1 MMQSGEILEEFE
13 VIDYKVPLIDKD
25 KTQNDVTVTS
35 EEIAKMPNR
44 SAKSTANSVG
54 GVYSQPVN
62 NGSVRGARAMRVI
75 NDDIEIDPHF
85 TGQITATEIN
95 DFSKWELWQNLK
107 TSEFAPYY
115 EYWNIYLNERY
126 VVEIINEDYSPA
138 IGLKVALKNKLG
150 DIVWESRTDNTGKAE
165 LWSANTSEDKK
176 LWLDIEKTDGTIE
189 TIKPKPFSKAINRI
203 RLNGH
208 CETPE
213 VIDIA
218 FMVDATGS
226 MDDEINFLKSDLVD
240 IIEYTANTFP
250 EKQINSG
257 SVFYRCKSN
266 EYETRLFDLTSDIE
280 ESVDFINEQDANEG
294 GDELVEVA
302 LEKAVNDLS
311 WSENNMSIKILFIIL
326 DQQPSPT
333 SSTFASL
340 NSSIRKAS
348 SIGIR
353 IVPIV
358 ASAETMVT
366 ATTLEYLMRTLSLA
380 TNGTNLF
387 LTNHSKIGN
396 KHATP
401 KTDEYDVEYL
411 NEAVK
416 RIIYQYSFTTEC
428 GVSYDMVKVDTTY
441 IYPKKI
447 IAHEVVDS
455 TIKVAEKDPNI
466 KFVDLTHGEG
476 FQSTQDTISSESFNN
491 MEIFPIGLKFFP
503 NPTNGP
509 LNIEIRG
516 DVKELFVFDINGKL
530 LQRFDI
536 RGRSNFNIDMIDW
549 TRGIYF
555 LKYQINDEWFSGK
568 IILYY

>member
-1 MMQSGEILEEFE
+1 
-13 VIDYKVPLIDKD
+13 
-25 KTQNDVTVTS
+25 
-35 EEIAKMPNR
+35 
-44 SAKSTANSVG
+44 
-54 GVYSQPVN
+54 
-62 NGSVRGARAMRVI
+62 
-75 NDDIEIDPHF
+75 
-85 TGQITATEIN
+85 
-95 DFSKWELWQNLK
+95 
-107 TSEFAPYY
+107 
-115 EYWNIYLNERY
+115 
-126 VVEIINEDYSPA
+126 
-138 IGLKVALKNKLG
+138 
-150 DIVWESRTDNTGKAE
+150 
-165 LWSANTSEDKK
+165 
-176 LWLDIEKTDGTIE
+176 
-189 TIKPKPFSKAINRI
+189 
-203 RLNGH
+203 
-208 CETPE
+208 
-213 VIDIA
+213 
-218 FMVDATGS
+218 
-226 MDDEINFLKSDLVD
+226 
-240 IIEYTANTFP
+240 
-250 EKQINSG
+250 
-257 SVFYRCKSN
+257 
-266 EYETRLFDLTSDIE
+266 
-280 ESVDFINEQDANEG
+280 
-294 GDELVEVA
+294 
-302 LEKAVNDLS
+302 
-311 WSENNMSIKILFIIL
+311 MSIKILFIIL